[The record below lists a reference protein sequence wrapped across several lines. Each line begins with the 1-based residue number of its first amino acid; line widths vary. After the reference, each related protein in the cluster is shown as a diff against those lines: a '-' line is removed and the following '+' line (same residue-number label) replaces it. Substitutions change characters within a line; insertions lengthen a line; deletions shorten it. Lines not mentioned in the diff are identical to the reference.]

1 MSLDHDTREAT
12 STNLDD
18 ALAGLLPSE
27 SSVAPPSLPHQTGAH
42 VPSGSLAPVDGV
54 VPEWSP
60 ATFPTAGSI
69 EQRPSSA
76 WWRRYGA
83 WPYLAVTDVVLFGTV
98 TYLWTGRDGYRHC
111 RR

>member
-27 SSVAPPSLPHQTGAH
+27 SSVAPPTLPHQTGAH

-54 VPEWSP
+54 GGV
-60 ATFPTAGSI
+60 G
-69 EQRPSSA
+69 R
-76 WWRRYGA
+76 
-83 WPYLAVTDVVLFGTV
+83 FGK
-98 TYLWTGRDGYRHC
+98 TGEDQL
-111 RR
+111 